1 MIELEIQT
9 LSQTREGLLI
19 DVGRIVV
26 ASGFTVQRQRMLQDP
41 NGVLLTLVVRGPARK
56 QRALETALGEHER
69 IISFNAA
76 VFEDGPPKPHFA
88 ATRKVTSG
96 YVAPPAPVVEAEPAA
111 APAPARAVPPAA
123 VFAAAPAVATVPVVD
138 KAEQAAESAAM
149 LASPVPPP
157 APPPATQA
165 PVEPEPEF
173 VFTRTPAPVA
183 APVVSEPYV
192 EMVELAA
199 DADAVEKLLAKMTNG
214 YPHIFPL
221 LSTLERAVP
230 EGAREST
237 LQLAGQR
244 IGAWVFERDY
254 AQESQLDL
262 DDAMQRIG
270 VPAMS
275 AFVQV
280 EYKGGQLHIRD
291 SQLCSD
297 GGHSGCRFFDGYLEG
312 LIGRVAPSRN
322 LSIFSV
328 CCRSYGADACV
339 LAISS

>member
-1 MIELEIQT
+1 
-9 LSQTREGLLI
+9 
-19 DVGRIVV
+19 
-26 ASGFTVQRQRMLQDP
+26 
-41 NGVLLTLVVRGPARK
+41 
-56 QRALETALGEHER
+56 
-69 IISFNAA
+69 
-76 VFEDGPPKPHFA
+76 
-88 ATRKVTSG
+88 
-96 YVAPPAPVVEAEPAA
+96 
-111 APAPARAVPPAA
+111 
-123 VFAAAPAVATVPVVD
+123 
-138 KAEQAAESAAM
+138 
-149 LASPVPPP
+149 
-157 APPPATQA
+157 
-165 PVEPEPEF
+165 
-173 VFTRTPAPVA
+173 
-183 APVVSEPYV
+183 
-192 EMVELAA
+192 MVELAA

>member
-26 ASGFTVQRQRMLQDP
+26 ASGFTLQRQRMVQDP
-41 NGVLLTLVVRGPARK
+41 NGVLLTLVVRGPERK
-56 QRALETALGEHER
+56 QRALEAALGAHER
-69 IISFNAA
+69 IVSFDAA
-76 VFEDGPPKPHFA
+76 VFEEGSSRPHFA

-96 YVAPPAPVVEAEPAA
+96 YVAPPAPVAEAEPVPVPVAA
-111 APAPARAVPPAA
+111 KAPARAAVPSTSFDAVPAI
-123 VFAAAPAVATVPVVD
+123 ATIPVVD
-138 KAEQAAESAAM
+138 KSAQVAEAVAVLES
-149 LASPVPPP
+149 P
-157 APPPATQA
+157 APPPVPQA

-173 VFTRTPAPVA
+173 VFTRTPAPA
-183 APVVSEPYV
+183 APPVVSQPYV
-192 EMVELAA
+192 ELVELAA

-221 LSTLERAVP
+221 LSALERAVP
-230 EGAREST
+230 EGARETT

-254 AQESQLDL
+254 AHEAQLEL

-275 AFVQV
+275 AFVKV
-280 EYKGGQLHIRD
+280 EYNGGQLHIRD
-291 SQLCSD
+291 SQLCTD

>member
-19 DVGRIVV
+19 DVGRVVV
-26 ASGFTVQRQRMLQDP
+26 ASGFTLQRQRLVQDP

-56 QRALETALGEHER
+56 QRALEAALDAHER

-76 VFEDGPPKPHFA
+76 IFEEGPPKPHFA
-88 ATRKVTSG
+88 ATRKLAMD
-96 YVAPPAPVVEAEPAA
+96 YVAPPAPPVEAEPVAAPAAVPAAVLAA
-111 APAPARAVPPAA
+111 APAIAA
-123 VFAAAPAVATVPVVD
+123 VAPIVKAVKAFEPSVAVA
-138 KAEQAAESAAM
+138 S
-149 LASPVPPP
+149 P
-157 APPPATQA
+157 APSPAQEVRDVQA
-165 PVEPEPEF
+165 EPEPEF
-173 VFTRTPAPVA
+173 IFTRARAPAPAPVA
-183 APVVSEPYV
+183 SEPYV
-192 EMVELAA
+192 EMIQLAA
-199 DADAVEKLLAKMTNG
+199 DAEAVEKLLAKLTNG

-221 LSTLERAVP
+221 LSALERSVA

-254 AQESQLDL
+254 AHELQVDVE
-262 DDAMQRIG
+262 DAMQRIG

-275 AFVQV
+275 AFAKV
-280 EYKGGQLHIRD
+280 EYNGGQLHIHD
-291 SQLCSD
+291 SQLCTE

-322 LSIFSV
+322 LSIFAV

>member
-26 ASGFTVQRQRMLQDP
+26 ASGFTLQRQRMVQDP

-56 QRALETALGEHER
+56 QRALEAALDAHER
-69 IISFNAA
+69 IVSFNAA
-76 VFEDGPPKPHFA
+76 VFEEGSSRPHFA
-88 ATRKVTSG
+88 AARKVTSG
-96 YVAPPAPVVEAEPAA
+96 YVAPPAPVAEAEPVAA
-111 APAPARAVPPAA
+111 PAPAPARAAVPSTAFDAVPPI
-123 VFAAAPAVATVPVVD
+123 ATIPVVD
-138 KAEQAAESAAM
+138 KSAQIAEAVAVLES
-149 LASPVPPP
+149 P
-157 APPPATQA
+157 APAPVQQA
-165 PVEPEPEF
+165 PAQPEPEPEF
-173 VFTRTPAPVA
+173 VFTRTPAPA
-183 APVVSEPYV
+183 PAPVVSQPYV
-192 EMVELAA
+192 ELVELAA

-221 LSTLERAVP
+221 LSALERAVP
-230 EGAREST
+230 EGARETT

-254 AQESQLDL
+254 AHEAHLDL
-262 DDAMQRIG
+262 DEAMQRIG

-275 AFVQV
+275 AFAQV
-280 EYKGGQLHIRD
+280 EYNGGQLHIRD
-291 SQLCSD
+291 SQLCAD